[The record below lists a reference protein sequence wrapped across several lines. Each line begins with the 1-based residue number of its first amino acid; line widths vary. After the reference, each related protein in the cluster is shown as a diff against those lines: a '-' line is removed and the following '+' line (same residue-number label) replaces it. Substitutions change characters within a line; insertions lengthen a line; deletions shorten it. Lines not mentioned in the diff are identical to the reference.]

1 MPDYPVS
8 LGVTRSDAIVDVS
21 GSYPAAHVFDAI
33 NHAIARAFAE
43 ASAESATITGIQVR
57 PPAGV
62 TPI

>member
-1 MPDYPVS
+1 MPDYAVS
-8 LGVTRSDAIVDVS
+8 LSVTRSDAVVDVN
-21 GSYPAAHVFDAI
+21 GSFPAARVFDAI

-43 ASAESATITGIQVR
+43 ASVEGATITDIHVR